1 MLFDQE
7 GNFNIVQLFS
17 YPDDD
22 YNKLKNEALKCSR
35 CRLREK
41 CNGVVMGEGSLA
53 SRIMLIGEGPGAN
66 EDRQGRPFVGRAGK
80 LMNKIFE
87 AVNLKREDIYI
98 TNIVKCRPPG
108 NRVPTKEEFESCVSI
123 LMAEIKLIE
132 PKVIVPL
139 GSTALKFL
147 IDPNASI
154 TKMRGQW
161 IQRGD
166 YFFLP
171 TFHPAYLL
179 RNKKMKKYSWYDF
192 KLIKKS
198 ADRIKELKNSGS
210 L

>member
-1 MLFDQE
+1 MDHFFPESKFILTIRDNSEQW
-7 GNFNIVQLFS
+7 
-17 YPDDD
+17 
-22 YNKLKNEALKCSR
+22 YNSITKFHAKLW
-35 CRLREK
+35 
-41 CNGVVMGEGSLA
+41 
-53 SRIMLIGEGPGAN
+53 
-66 EDRQGRPFVGRAGK
+66 GK
-80 LMNKIFE
+80 E
-87 AVNLKREDIYI
+87 
-98 TNIVKCRPPG
+98 

-147 IDPNASI
+147 IDPDASI
-154 TKMRGQW
+154 TNMRGQW
-161 IQRGD
+161 IQKGD

-179 RNKKMKKYSWYDF
+179 QKKKMKKYSWHDF

-198 ADRIKELKNSGS
+198 ADRIKELKSSGS